1 MCEFL
6 SDLDTLHLLIY
17 YCRIFRIIL
26 CQTAGIVLA
35 QGSLVTY
42 CNFRES
48 LIEITFLSITYHDCF
63 SSRNPP
69 PTGMSYFGD
78 TYSESH
84 TVHSRY
90 SCAVD
95 TVNRKMYAKVTAH
108 SHTHT
113 RARLTALCPG
123 LLLLLLGRS
132 LSSNRRCY
140 DSHFVSVNGVFW
152 FCSEM
157 FGTIGYLCHRNR
169 MIVWGPALVP

>member
-26 CQTAGIVLA
+26 CQTAGIVLT

-69 PTGMSYFGD
+69 PPTGMSYFGD
-78 TYSESH
+78 TYSESY

-95 TVNRKMYAKVTAH
+95 TVNRKTYAKVTAH

-113 RARLTALCPG
+113 RAFNGPLSGTTATVAG
-123 LLLLLLGRS
+123 EI
-132 LSSNRRCY
+132 
-140 DSHFVSVNGVFW
+140 FEFQ
-152 FCSEM
+152 
-157 FGTIGYLCHRNR
+157 
-169 MIVWGPALVP
+169 